1 MRRSVLRRSIHGP
14 TAGPADRRFVL
25 TGGPGVGKT
34 TLLRQLGAAGYP
46 TVREAARDIID
57 EQLRL
62 GTDVLPWMD
71 QLAFQRSVLALQLE
85 RERMSGG
92 PVVFMDRGVPDGIAY
107 LRAQG
112 LGVFR
117 ELLQHARGRYAIA
130 FLVEP
135 LDGYGIDLVR
145 REDPVAAARLHL
157 AIEAAYRD
165 LGYEVVKV
173 PAMPVEQRTS
183 FVIEHLA
190 LSAGKPRAAIT
201 LDPNV
206 PRSEG

>member
-1 MRRSVLRRSIHGP
+1 MRRSVRKRSIHGP
-14 TAGPADRRFVL
+14 PAGPADRRFVL

-34 TLLRQLGAAGYP
+34 TLLRRLAAAGYP

-62 GTDVLPWMD
+62 GTDLLPWRD
-71 QLAFQRSVLALQLE
+71 QPAFQRSVLALQLE

-107 LRAQG
+107 LRVQG

-135 LDGYGIDLVR
+135 LEGYGTDLVR
-145 REDPVAAARLHL
+145 REDPEVAARLHL

-173 PAMPVEQRTS
+173 PEMPVERRTA

-190 LSAGKPRAAIT
+190 LSAGNPRIAT
-201 LDPNV
+201 PSGPYL
-206 PRSEG
+206 PRSEE